1 MSRYDPAPYLAPSGC
16 AVLVFECQDLV
27 LGEHGPY
34 QGLVQSARSGML
46 ERLARFLGEARAA
59 RVPVVY
65 CTISGRP
72 GGLGAARTPMGDQ
85 TALARAA
92 GTVPSHGGTSP
103 VVAELTPVEGDV
115 NVDRTHGMSGFHGT
129 ELDTVLRAL
138 GTDTVITTGVSAN
151 LGVLGTAIEAV
162 NHGYRVVVPGDC
174 IAADPP
180 EYREQIL
187 RYTYRNLAYVT
198 TADHIAEVWAEPAPA
213 G

>member
-1 MSRYDPAPYLAPSGC
+1 MPSAC

-27 LGEHGPY
+27 LGEQGPY

-46 ERLARFLGEARAA
+46 DRLSRFLDEARRAH
-59 RVPVVY
+59 VPVIY

-72 GGLGAARTPMGDQ
+72 GELGSAKTPMGD
-85 TALARAA
+85 LARAA
-92 GTVPSHGGTSP
+92 GVTRSGGRTSP

-115 NVDRTHGMSGFHGT
+115 IVDRSHGMSGFHGT

-138 GTDTVITTGVSAN
+138 GAETVITTGVSAN

-174 IAADPP
+174 IASDPP
-180 EYREQIL
+180 DYREQIL

-198 TADHIAEVWAEPAPA
+198 TADHVAGVWAQR
-213 G
+213 

>member
-1 MSRYDPAPYLAPSGC
+1 MSRYDPAPYLVPSAC

-34 QGLVQSARSGML
+34 QGLVRSARDGML
-46 ERLARFLGEARAA
+46 DRLARFLGEARAA
-59 RVPVVY
+59 GVPVVY
-65 CTISGRP
+65 CTISSRP

-85 TALARAA
+85 TAQARAA
-92 GTVPSHGGTSP
+92 GVAPSQGGTSP
-103 VVAELTPVEGDV
+103 VVAELTPVDGDV
-115 NVDRTHGMSGFHGT
+115 IVDRTHGMSGFHGT

-138 GTDTVITTGVSAN
+138 GVDTVVTTGVSAN

-174 IAADPP
+174 IASDPP

-198 TADHIAEVWAEPAPA
+198 TADHIAEVWSA